1 MAKFNAD
8 KAVWERCI
16 QCTRLTWDSL
26 GLPDCPHHLLPVVGM
41 DCFFRKMPNLCPPP
55 AAQVSGGEAREQEE
69 KRAAFRV
76 KIRRVNAPAGC
87 GDDLPAPANRAD
99 SEHYV
104 AEVCPHCERENTF
117 VWDVERE
124 GFTAYCPGCGERLML
139 CSECAFSG
147 ENCDYND
154 YSDFCHMM

>member
-1 MAKFNAD
+1 MAKFNTD

-16 QCTRLTWDSL
+16 QCKRLTWDSL

-41 DCFFRKMPNLCPPP
+41 ECFLRKMPNLCPPP
-55 AAQVSGGEAREQEE
+55 AAQVSGGESRVQEE
-69 KRAAFRV
+69 KRVFKVRVRRV
-76 KIRRVNAPAGC
+76 KAAVGSK
-87 GDDLPAPANRAD
+87 LPE
-99 SEHYV
+99 SGTEV
-104 AEVCPHCERENTF
+104 SEVCPHCERENTF

-124 GFTAYCPGCGERLML
+124 GFKAFCPGCGERLML
-139 CSECAFSG
+139 CSECVFSG